1 MKENKASSTAFTVLQ
16 GFLYTAQSKQYGYLV
31 SEEMQTLGTKILAAS
46 EEGRQ
51 RLQRLQTPWLD
62 MSVKLTEFLLLP
74 GITLHYVLR
83 KRCIEDITRQAIA
96 DGYTQIINL
105 GAGFDGLLWSLHS
118 QHPQVNFLELDHPAT
133 HDLKVKALVEPAT
146 PADNIHFLSIDFTH
160 QDLESVLNETPAFD
174 AQRKTLFI
182 CEGVLMYLQTS
193 EIDTLF
199 NAIRSLSGQNTLFA
213 FTCLEPQGSVNN
225 NSRAALFY
233 YLKLIGEPIKWA
245 LESEKM
251 AGFLQQHKTEQKLI
265 KGTEAFKQDYLKQPI
280 KQTLHYGEYVVL
292 TEFL

>member
-1 MKENKASSTAFTVLQ
+1 MKENKASSTAFSVLQ

-31 SEEMQTLGTKILAAS
+31 SEEMQALGIKILSAS
-46 EEGRQ
+46 KEGRQ
-51 RLQRLQTPWLD
+51 RLQQLQKPWLD
-62 MSVKLTEFLLLP
+62 IAVKLKEFLLLP

-96 DGYTQIINL
+96 DGYTQVINL
-105 GAGFDGLLWSLHS
+105 GAGFDGLLWTLHS
-118 QHPQVNFLELDHPAT
+118 EHPQVNFIELDHPAT
-133 HDLKVKALVEPAT
+133 HNLKVQAL
-146 PADNIHFLSIDFTH
+146 ADPEKPVNNMHFLSIDFTH
-160 QDLESVLNETPAFD
+160 QDLESVLNESSAFKTHS
-174 AQRKTLFI
+174 KTLFI

-199 NAIRSLSGQNTLFA
+199 NAIRSLSGQHGLFT

-225 NSRAALFY
+225 NSRTALFY
-233 YLKLIGEPIKWA
+233 YLKLIDEPIKWA

-251 AGFLQQHKTEQKLI
+251 ANFLQQHHTQQKLI
-265 KGTEAFKQDYLKQPI
+265 KGTDAFKQDYLKQPI